1 MVAEPL
7 VPNPP
12 PHRFSHIPPIMEA
25 DRGTKGKGKAG
36 KSERMEPYE
45 KPAELSDDTV
55 LTNSPV
61 QKEIVARLRHEQAP
75 GDDQAPA
82 VHSMATPTAQGL
94 APVAPPP
101 GVAPQ
106 RGCTPDEL
114 YSFVMDQLKGVSQEV
129 ADMENRVVVRMGI
142 TDKAVHDLAAKVD
155 KLEPLQAHVHD
166 MSVFAKIKNF
176 VTQDN
181 LDGKAEAI
189 EADLNVLKSR
199 LEGFVGQLDGYL
211 TSAENHVDRI
221 QAIET
226 QFKRHVEDNFK
237 VVESE
242 CTAIRRIIDQVA
254 TGDKEAKVST
264 DAAVQMQLGVLA
276 ENVRQLEAKETQGRF
291 DYNTSHAEQVQV
303 NHNFWQEIGKTQA
316 AVTTLVGAST
326 STGTGSGGHQGAGN
340 PGEGQGATSSASA
353 GADDNCHCHHF
364 EMLKTRVAALEQE
377 RGGRGVD
384 AWGDFLRRR
393 EPREAAPIRN
403 PPGFRAPPP
412 ASGTLPQAARRTP
425 VANDEFPDMQAY
437 DLNRIFDDKV
447 ALSAGFG
454 YDGEKHGET
463 WKRKIRGYWISKC
476 PDILPILNHV
486 EDMDTEEITTE
497 DLKAEANSYR
507 WMTEINIKRIS
518 EILWGFLNTC
528 LSGKARTCFEGADMC
543 NEFSRGEVSQESP
556 KSREIGKN
564 RPINRSV
571 TVRRVC
577 YNHTQESA
585 IQRFNELID
594 HGGYESH
601 QLGIFSREVSHRG
614 QRTFFVDT
622 FAGFALDNAPGVG
635 EPAGAKNRHLYELLV
650 ERRPCFLYFDLE
662 FSKGTNS
669 TANHIVI
676 MNAFWTCFTNFCV
689 AVLGGVPG
697 EVVELD
703 SSTDSKFSRHVLVKN
718 LVGSRPMPFVF
729 DSNAQAGIVVC
740 EFLSYLREERATPHR
755 IIKKSVPG
763 GQLLDFR
770 AEIRDRA
777 LGFLV
782 ERFLKDRAGCKPASP
797 AARLFVHPA
806 GGAVASEKDLEP
818 FIDTSVYSRNRS
830 FRLLGQSKFGKSAV
844 LCDIEIAGP
853 EPPYRLLGSMAS
865 HVPAG
870 SGRFQHPLVPPG
882 ASHHDL
888 WFARARCGAIA
899 GATSPSCPARVA
911 RPQQVQMPWGGS
923 KLLTFL
929 TADWDDKRRAKE
941 PLVAA
946 ERAAVARVLVMDE
959 RYWSGTAKM
968 RISNFSTLSRRLS
981 KRLPRR
987 PEDLLQRL

>member
-1 MVAEPL
+1 M
-7 VPNPP
+7 
-12 PHRFSHIPPIMEA
+12 
-25 DRGTKGKGKAG
+25 
-36 KSERMEPYE
+36 
-45 KPAELSDDTV
+45 
-55 LTNSPV
+55 
-61 QKEIVARLRHEQAP
+61 
-75 GDDQAPA
+75 
-82 VHSMATPTAQGL
+82 
-94 APVAPPP
+94 
-101 GVAPQ
+101 
-106 RGCTPDEL
+106 
-114 YSFVMDQLKGVSQEV
+114 
-129 ADMENRVVVRMGI
+129 
-142 TDKAVHDLAAKVD
+142 
-155 KLEPLQAHVHD
+155 
-166 MSVFAKIKNF
+166 
-176 VTQDN
+176 
-181 LDGKAEAI
+181 
-189 EADLNVLKSR
+189 
-199 LEGFVGQLDGYL
+199 
-211 TSAENHVDRI
+211 
-221 QAIET
+221 
-226 QFKRHVEDNFK
+226 
-237 VVESE
+237 
-242 CTAIRRIIDQVA
+242 
-254 TGDKEAKVST
+254 
-264 DAAVQMQLGVLA
+264 
-276 ENVRQLEAKETQGRF
+276 
-291 DYNTSHAEQVQV
+291 
-303 NHNFWQEIGKTQA
+303 
-316 AVTTLVGAST
+316 
-326 STGTGSGGHQGAGN
+326 
-340 PGEGQGATSSASA
+340 
-353 GADDNCHCHHF
+353 
-364 EMLKTRVAALEQE
+364 
-377 RGGRGVD
+377 
-384 AWGDFLRRR
+384 
-393 EPREAAPIRN
+393 
-403 PPGFRAPPP
+403 
-412 ASGTLPQAARRTP
+412 
-425 VANDEFPDMQAY
+425 
-437 DLNRIFDDKV
+437 
-447 ALSAGFG
+447 
-454 YDGEKHGET
+454 
-463 WKRKIRGYWISKC
+463 
-476 PDILPILNHV
+476 
-486 EDMDTEEITTE
+486 
-497 DLKAEANSYR
+497 
-507 WMTEINIKRIS
+507 
-518 EILWGFLNTC
+518 
-528 LSGKARTCFEGADMC
+528 
-543 NEFSRGEVSQESP
+543 
-556 KSREIGKN
+556 
-564 RPINRSV
+564 
-571 TVRRVC
+571 RRVC

-987 PEDLLQRL
+987 PEDLLQRLHDLLQRPLVPRIFKPH